1 MLIRPPRQPATGRLA
16 DGSRG
21 KQVGTPSGLLEICAG
36 VEDWRAEFPLV
47 MIAAVAFF
55 LTDLDPR
62 ARVKGSRD
70 GLGAQAVWS
79 ATGRPLIG
87 NLTTVTDSL
96 AGFTTLLIGLRL
108 AEFASADELD
118 SPTNAFLIWE
128 QMAAYVRHVVRGQ
141 RGFFGL
147 QRIAARA
154 AKAGG
159 NGGKVHLSAQPEY
172 QILSNQ
178 RTDGLLGNYTG
189 PARASGLVAPGTPA
203 RLTPAAAAFVDA
215 VYLPR
220 LEAGWGRDARHLVRE
235 LRRDRVVFDLGAN
248 EKRESVAK
256 IFSPVMSQ
264 QEIDFYRYHL
274 VEGGPAD
281 PTEGRQRRFALLLEA
296 RPSDSVRP
304 SRPYLMAIA
313 DDAETRGWGDIADL
327 VRRVI
332 ACESVL
338 APASLLFSYL
348 LGRNSVHLDKV
359 VADLRSTWGE
369 RLDSVDPLAVSAL
382 PGDDW
387 PRIAE
392 ALAVGDYPQLIRM
405 LAERNGTVMRERGGA
420 LAWLEVT
427 DQDQLRVRFRD
438 EPAVLPTGD
447 DIPELWWYPYF
458 IPSLVSVLAAIGK
471 GEA

>member
-1 MLIRPPRQPATGRLA
+1 MAL
-16 DGSRG
+16 
-21 KQVGTPSGLLEICAG
+21 
-36 VEDWRAEFPLV
+36 
-47 MIAAVAFF
+47 F

-96 AGFTTLLIGLRL
+96 SGFTTLLVGLRL
-108 AEFASADELD
+108 AELASADELD

-128 QMAAYVRHVVRGQ
+128 QMAAYVRHVVHGH

-159 NGGKVHLSAQPEY
+159 NGGKVHLSAQPEH

-178 RTDGLLGNYTG
+178 RTEGLLGNYTA
-189 PARASGLVAPGTPA
+189 PARVSSLVAPGSPA
-203 RLTPAAAAFVDA
+203 RLTPEAAAFVDA

-220 LEAGWGRDARHLVRE
+220 LESGWGSDARHLLRE
-235 LRRDRVVFDLGAN
+235 LRRERVAFDLGTN
-248 EKRESVAK
+248 EKRQSVASV
-256 IFSPVMSQ
+256 FSPVMSQ
-264 QEIDFYRYHL
+264 QEVDFYRHHL
-274 VEGGPAD
+274 VEGGPGD
-281 PTEGRQRRFALLLEA
+281 PTDGRQRRLATLLEA
-296 RPSDSVRP
+296 RPPESVWP
-304 SRPYLMAIA
+304 SRPYLVAIA
-313 DDAETRGWGDIADL
+313 GDAESHGWSDIADL

-348 LGRNSVHLDKV
+348 LGRNGAHLDKV
-359 VADLRSTWGE
+359 VADLRSSWGE
-369 RLDSVDPLAVSAL
+369 HLDSIDPLAVSAL
-382 PGDDW
+382 PGHDW

-392 ALAVGDYPQLIRM
+392 ALAGGNYPQLIRT
-405 LAERNGTVMRERGGA
+405 LAERNATVMRERGGA

-427 DQDQLRVRFRD
+427 EQEQLRVRFRD
-438 EPAVLPTGD
+438 EPAGLPTRD
-447 DIPELWWYPYF
+447 EIRDLWWYPYF
-458 IPSLVSVLAAIGK
+458 IPSLVSMLAAIGK
-471 GEA
+471 GKA

>member
-1 MLIRPPRQPATGRLA
+1 LA
-16 DGSRG
+16 
-21 KQVGTPSGLLEICAG
+21 
-36 VEDWRAEFPLV
+36 AEFQLM
-47 MIAAVAFF
+47 MITPVALF

-79 ATGRPLIG
+79 ARGRPLIG

-96 AGFTTLLIGLRL
+96 AGFTTLLVGLRL
-108 AEFASADELD
+108 AEFASADELEG
-118 SPTNAFLIWE
+118 STSGFLVWE
-128 QMAAYVRHVVRGQ
+128 QMAAYVRHVAHGH

-159 NGGKVHLSAQPEY
+159 NGGKVHLSAQPDH

-178 RTDGLLGNYTG
+178 RTDGLLGNYTA
-189 PARASGLVAPGTPA
+189 PARASGLVAPGSPA
-203 RLTPAAAAFVDA
+203 RLTPEAAAFVDA
-215 VYLPR
+215 VYIPR
-220 LEAGWGRDARHLVRE
+220 LESGWGPDARYLVRE

-248 EKRESVAK
+248 GRRESVAS

-264 QEIDFYRYHL
+264 PELDFYRYHL
-274 VEGGPAD
+274 VEGGPGD
-281 PTEGRQRRFALLLEA
+281 PTEGRQRRFAILLEA
-296 RPSDSVRP
+296 NPSDSVWP

-313 DDAETRGWGDIADL
+313 DDAESRGWSDIGDL

-348 LGRNSVHLDKV
+348 LGRNGAHLDKI
-359 VADLRSTWGE
+359 VADLRSSWGD
-369 RLDSVDPLAVSAL
+369 RLDSIDPLAVAAL
-382 PGDDW
+382 PGHDW

-392 ALAVGDYPQLIRM
+392 ALAGGDYPQLIRT
-405 LAERNGTVMRERGGA
+405 LAERNATVTQERGGA

-427 DQDQLRVRFRD
+427 EQDELRVRFRD
-438 EPAVLPTGD
+438 EPAGLPAGD
-447 DIPELWWYPYF
+447 EIPELWRYPYF
-458 IPSLVSVLAAIGK
+458 IPSLVSMLTAIGK
-471 GEA
+471 GET